1 MNFSKKDILRKTHY
15 GLTIYSHILREFQP
29 GETVLSLIG
38 NECKP
43 IKNPFTQS
51 KNKTLKIKCV
61 DWIFIFEDTENIEYK
76 GDPFDF
82 AELHYKITGDDILKK
97 LNEGL
102 NLNLDKTRGFYHN
115 PHIVKHSEP
124 THEVLSLE
132 ELLQVPEFSYFSKP
146 VINTKPDKV
155 VNLIDVY
162 LLIKGDSFKQSTN
175 KLRAF
180 TDKTEA
186 RKFKASNFDY
196 VTFSGTFTKRENNS
210 LLMHSELM
218 TIDFDHVQDLDRLRT
233 NLLRDDYFETEL
245 LFYSPSGDGL
255 KWIVSIDIDNYA
267 HTDYFEGIRGYIAYT
282 YNLEIDKSG
291 RDVARACFLAH
302 DKNVFINPK
311 YLKYVC

>member
-1 MNFSKKDILRKTHY
+1 MNFGKKDILRKTHY
-15 GLTIYSHILREFQP
+15 GLTIYSHILREFRP

-38 NECKP
+38 HFCKP
-43 IKNPFTQS
+43 VSNPFTQT
-51 KNKTLKIKCV
+51 KNKTLNIKCV
-61 DWIFIFEDTENIEYK
+61 DWVFIFEDTENIEYK

-82 AELHYKITGDDILKK
+82 AELHYKISGDELLKR
-97 LNEGL
+97 LNEEL
-102 NLNLDKTRGFYHN
+102 NLNLDRKRSFYGFSSQETQFDFM
-115 PHIVKHSEP
+115 P
-124 THEVLSLE
+124 EVLTLE
-132 ELLQVPEFSYFSKP
+132 ELLKIPEFSYFRKP
-146 VINTKPDKV
+146 VLNTTPEKV

-162 LLIKGDSFKQSTN
+162 NLIKGDTFEQVTE
-175 KLRAF
+175 KLRKY

-210 LLMHSELM
+210 LLMHSELI
-218 TIDFDHVQDLDRLRT
+218 TIDFDHVQDLDRLKT
-233 NLLRDDYFETEL
+233 NLLKDDYFETEL
-245 LFYSPSGDGL
+245 LFFSPSGDGL
-255 KWIVSIDIDNYA
+255 KWIVSIDIDNYTHA
-267 HTDYFEGIRGYIAYT
+267 DYFEGIRGYIASM

>member
-1 MNFSKKDILRKTHY
+1 
-15 GLTIYSHILREFQP
+15 
-29 GETVLSLIG
+29 
-38 NECKP
+38 
-43 IKNPFTQS
+43 
-51 KNKTLKIKCV
+51 
-61 DWIFIFEDTENIEYK
+61 
-76 GDPFDF
+76 
-82 AELHYKITGDDILKK
+82 
-97 LNEGL
+97 LNEEL
-102 NLNLDKTRGFYHN
+102 NLNLDRKRSFYGY
-115 PHIVKHSEP
+115 SSGEP
-124 THEVLSLE
+124 QFDFMPEVLTLE
-132 ELLQVPEFSYFSKP
+132 ELLKIPEFSYFSKP

-162 LLIKGDSFKQSTN
+162 QLIKGDSFKQSTN

-196 VTFSGTFTKRENNS
+196 VTFSGTFTKRENTS

-233 NLLRDDYFETEL
+233 NLLKDEYFETEL

-255 KWIVSIDIDNYA
+255 KWIVPIDIDNYT
-267 HTDYFEGIRGYIAYT
+267 HTDYFEGIRGYIASM